1 MNTKT
6 KKKIILTALR
16 VYRDE
21 LNEKID
27 RYTDDDFPYWEIN
40 HIEEIVYNHGYAWHM
55 EKPLGDL
62 IHKIKHQRETL
73 RVKEKVFDEINETQI
88 NELFWN
94 ELDTEELTKHVSMVL
109 DRYKDEDCL
118 EHKILS
124 VAIKRIDKAVKKLN
138 ALNESTTLFDVSIEI
153 LRLKEPTID

>member
-1 MNTKT
+1 
-6 KKKIILTALR
+6 
-16 VYRDE
+16 
-21 LNEKID
+21 
-27 RYTDDDFPYWEIN
+27 
-40 HIEEIVYNHGYAWHM
+40 M

-94 ELDTEELTKHVSMVL
+94 ELDTEEITKHVSMVL